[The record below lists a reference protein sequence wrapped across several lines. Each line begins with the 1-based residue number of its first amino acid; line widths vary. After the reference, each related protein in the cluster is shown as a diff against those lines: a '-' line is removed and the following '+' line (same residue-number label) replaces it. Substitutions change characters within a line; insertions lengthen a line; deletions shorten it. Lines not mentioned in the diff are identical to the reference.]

1 MSLSGMNWL
10 AYDTFEP
17 GVNSQVEYEASIYQL
32 FEKSMKGVEG
42 RTAKIKL
49 QTGDGN
55 VGNIVT
61 EGGPYPDALDPTGS
75 EASITLNHIGASTS
89 WTTAEWNQLG
99 TSTAAAEDVIGF
111 KMENL
116 RETLIRDICRQGW
129 GDGSAKLAR
138 TSAAAGVNVIPIQST
153 TTNQYDRDR
162 AIWLE
167 ANRIPIDIVDATT
180 GVAITNG
187 TNRIITDVDPT
198 SGASTVTVAGAA
210 NLTPTATTVIVRSG
224 NGYSNGGVYASAE
237 FGGIQAVVD
246 NDNTYLGINRST
258 TGNRFWRSTVL
269 ANSGTLRALTWPL
282 IHQLRSEIG
291 KKGVG
296 KAVAPK
302 WCFMANQGVF
312 QAYGDLL
319 GPQVRFNQTNELL
332 KLDGGWSALD
342 IFGAPLYEDIHCPR
356 NNLFAL
362 YKPSINFRVAKKRN
376 RVFWTVDYDGGPYRM
391 RPSATAGRIDSTVL
405 YQMEGFVTIVSERPN
420 LHGRL
425 DDLSEIGVV
434 N

>member
-1 MSLSGMNWL
+1 MNWL

-17 GVNSQVEYEASIYQL
+17 GVNTQVEYEATIYQM

-55 VGNIVT
+55 VGNIIT
-61 EGGPYPDALDPTGS
+61 DGGPYPNPLDPTGA
-75 EASITLNHIGASTS
+75 EASITLTQIGASTA

-99 TSTAAAEDVIGF
+99 TSTAAAEDVIEF
-111 KMENL
+111 KMRNL
-116 RETLIRDICRQGW
+116 KDTLLRDIVRQSW
-129 GDGSAKLAR
+129 SDGTARLAR
-138 TSAAAGVNVIPIQST
+138 CSAATNVNVVPIQST
-153 TTNQYDRDR
+153 STNQVDRDR
-162 AIWLE
+162 GIWLA
-167 ANRIPIDIVDATT
+167 ANRIPIDLVDATT
-180 GVAITNG
+180 GTAITNG
-187 TNRIITDVDPT
+187 TSRIVTDVDFT
-198 SGASTVTVAGAA
+198 SGASTVTVSGSA
-210 NLTPTATTVIVRSG
+210 NLTPTANTVIVRAGNVAGGGTYTSG
-224 NGYSNGGVYASAE
+224 EWGGLA
-237 FGGIQAVVD
+237 AVVD

-258 TGNRFWRSTVL
+258 GTNRFWRSTVL

-282 IHQLRSEIG
+282 IHSLRSEVA
-291 KKGVG
+291 KQGVG
-296 KAVAPK
+296 KIVAPD
-302 WCFMANQGVF
+302 WCYMANQGVF
-312 QAYGDLL
+312 AAYGDLL

-332 KLDGGWSALD
+332 KLDGGWSSLE

-391 RPSATAGRIDSTVL
+391 QPGTTAGTINSVVL